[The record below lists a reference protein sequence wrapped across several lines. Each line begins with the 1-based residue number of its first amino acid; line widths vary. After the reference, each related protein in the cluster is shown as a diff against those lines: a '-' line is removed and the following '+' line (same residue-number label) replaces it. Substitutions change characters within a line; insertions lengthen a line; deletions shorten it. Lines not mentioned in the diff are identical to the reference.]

1 MRFLHC
7 ADLHIGCFSDVTEGI
22 NSLTLLAEAALAG
35 KAQAFLVAG
44 DLFDKTAPYPFAAQC
59 AIKPLSCLMEHG
71 VQVYAVEGN
80 HDCEP
85 DGAFR
90 SLGYLEER
98 GIVRVL
104 RPIWDASGRPILKDC
119 IAQCHGVRIA
129 GLGFLGDQTA
139 QRLRMFVDA
148 LPEYAGATVCL
159 LHTGVYEEEHVPPG
173 GITKEEGH
181 VPPGGVT
188 KKDIARCTKKIQYIA
203 LGHRHGRE
211 EHGIAYNPGS
221 PSGVRLNDM
230 DADYGY
236 YLADIGAGSSDIAFF
251 FTRN

>member
-7 ADLHIGCFSDVTEGI
+7 ADLHIGCFSDVAEGI
-22 NSLTLLAEAALAG
+22 QCLDFLAEAALAG
-35 KAQAFLVAG
+35 KAQAMLIAG
-44 DLFDKTAPYPFAAQC
+44 DLFDKAAPYPYAARR
-59 AIKPLSCLMEHG
+59 AVEPLSRLADCG
-71 VQVYAVEGN
+71 VRVYAVEGN

-90 SLGYLEER
+90 SLRYLEER
-98 GIVRVL
+98 GLIHVL
-104 RPIWDASGRPILKDC
+104 RPAWDASGGPVLDTC
-119 IAQCHGVRIA
+119 VAECHKIRIV

-139 QRLRMFVDA
+139 QRLRAFVDA
-148 LPEYAGATVCL
+148 LPDYKGATVCL
-159 LHTGVYEEEHVPPG
+159 LHTGVYEEG
-173 GITKEEGH
+173 R

-188 KKDIARCTKKIQYIA
+188 EQEIAYCAKKIQYIA

-211 EHGIAYNPGS
+211 EHGIAFNPGS
-221 PSGVRLNDM
+221 PTGVRLNDM

-236 YLADIGAGSSDIAFF
+236 YLADIGAGSGSIAFF